1 MAQHFLLSAAAR
13 TLSLV
18 RVARM
23 TDEEA
28 YDVFRKLRWQATK
41 GEAVCPRCGCAAC
54 YEFKS
59 RRIFKCKA
67 CLHQFTVTSSTIF
80 ASRKLP
86 IRTYLLAIAIS
97 VNAVK
102 GLSALQL
109 SRDLDVQAKTAFV
122 LAHKIRES
130 MSADQDRYSPA
141 GVVEIDGCH
150 VGGHIRQTN
159 RKEDRKDRRLAQHQ
173 TGKRR
178 VVIVMR
184 ERGGRTL
191 PFVVRSENEAVPT
204 IVRRVRAGSTV
215 HADEAAS
222 WDDLHAKFE
231 VNRINHQIAFSDDGA
246 CTNQA
251 ESFFSR
257 LRRAEY
263 GQHHHLSGPYLRFYA
278 GEMAWREDMR
288 RESNGVQW
296 ERVIV
301 GALSHAKSRN
311 WCGYW
316 QRAA

>member
-28 YDVFRKLRWQATK
+28 YDVFRKLRWQDTK
-41 GEAVCPRCGCAAC
+41 GEAVCPRCECVAC
-54 YEFKS
+54 YEFKT

-109 SRDLDVQAKTAFV
+109 GRDLDVQYKTAFV
-122 LAHKIRES
+122 MAHKIRES
-130 MSADQDRYSPA
+130 MSADQDRYRPQ
-141 GVVEIDGCH
+141 GEVEIDGCY
-150 VGGHIRQTN
+150 VGGHIRQAN
-159 RKEDRKDRRLAQHQ
+159 RKADRKDRRLAQHQ

-178 VVIVMR
+178 VVVVMR
-184 ERGGRTL
+184 ERNGRTL
-191 PFVVRSENEAVPT
+191 PFVVRSEEEAVST
-204 IVRRVRAGSTV
+204 IARRVQAGSTV

-222 WDDLHAKFE
+222 WDALHARFAMK
-231 VNRINHQIAFSDDGA
+231 RINHLVAFSDEGS

-263 GQHHHLSGPYLRFYA
+263 GQHHHISGPYLRFYA
-278 GEMAWREDMR
+278 GEAAWKEDMR
-288 RESNGVQW
+288 RESNGVQL
-296 ERVIV
+296 ERATV
-301 GALSHAKSRN
+301 GALSHGKSRN

-316 QRAA
+316 QRSA